1 MVRTGSAWSVQAMC
15 RALLRNKV
23 GVRRGQDY
31 PTYECIY
38 SGEFAATVHMLI
50 TDRPGEHT

>member
-1 MVRTGSAWSVQAMC
+1 MC

-23 GVRRGQDY
+23 GARRGQDY

-50 TDRPGEHT
+50 TDRSGEHT